1 MLQLYK
7 PTAEIY
13 IPDNT
18 EISQALTRTTHLCIA
33 AHQDDIEIMAYHGI
47 LECFGKQDKWFTGV
61 TTTNGAGSPRTGLYA
76 NYTDEDMQK
85 VRRVEQKKAAF
96 VGEYSAM
103 IFLDYTSKEIKTP
116 SMKQPVEDIKQIILA
131 TKPQIVYTHNPA
143 DKHDTH
149 VATVLRTITALREVA
164 NEFIPQK
171 VYGCEVWRDLDWLND
186 EDKVAFDISDHEN
199 LAVALVS
206 IFDSQICGGKRY
218 DLATIGRRRANAT
231 YYASHGLDTATAM
244 TYAIDLT
251 PLVLDKNLNITDYIL
266 NFVEKFKEDIKNRI
280 KLLSE

>member
-1 MLQLYK
+1 MKFYK
-7 PTAEIY
+7 PNSEIY

-18 EISQALTRTTHLCIA
+18 PTDKALSRTTHLCIA

-47 LECFGKQDKWFTGV
+47 LECFGKPDKWFTGV
-61 TTTNGAGSPRTGLYA
+61 TTTNGAGSPRSGIYA

-85 VRRVEQKKAAF
+85 IRRTEQKKAAF

-116 SMKQPVEDIKQIILA
+116 SMREPVEDIKQILLS
-131 TKPQIVYTHNPA
+131 TKPQILYTHNPA

-149 VATVLRTITALREVA
+149 VATMLRTLTALRELPKD
-164 NEFIPQK
+164 NLPQK
-171 VYGCEVWRDLDWLND
+171 VYGCEVWRSLDWMND
-186 EDKVAFDISDHEN
+186 EDKAVFDVSEHDN

-218 DLATIGRRRANAT
+218 DFATLGRRRANAT

-244 TYAIDLT
+244 IYAIDLT
-251 PLVLDKNLNITDYIL
+251 PLVLDPKLDVIDYTLQFI
-266 NFVEKFKEDIKNRI
+266 EKFKNDVKNRI
-280 KLLSE
+280 KMLSE

>member
-1 MLQLYK
+1 MLKLYK

-18 EISQALTRTTHLCIA
+18 EINQALTRTTHLCIA

-47 LECFGKQDKWFTGV
+47 LECFGKQDKWFTGI
-61 TTTNGAGSPRTGLYA
+61 TTTNGAGSPRTGLYS

-116 SMKQPVEDIKQIILA
+116 SIRQPVEDIKQIILA

-149 VATVLRTITALREVA
+149 VATMLRTLTALREVSK
-164 NEFIPQK
+164 EFLPQK

-186 EDKVAFDISDHEN
+186 EDKVAFDISEHEN
-199 LAVALVS
+199 IAVALVS

-244 TYAIDLT
+244 IYAIDLT
-251 PLVLDKNLNITDYIL
+251 PLVIDKNLSVTDYIL
-266 NFVEKFKEDIKNRI
+266 NFVEKFKEDIKKR
-280 KLLSE
+280 LQSLS